1 MSFNQQ
7 RKEMESLKHA
17 FLLTINDGILIE
29 YMLNLQ
35 LIGAVSHLGEFAF
48 SFPNIDKLFFIIYFN
63 GTFNQIRG
71 FLSKALQLH

>member
-7 RKEMESLKHA
+7 RKEMESLKHF

-35 LIGAVSHLGEFAF
+35 FIGAVSHVGEFAF
-48 SFPNIDKLFFIIYFN
+48 SFANIGKLFFIIYFN
-63 GTFNQIRG
+63 GTLNQIRG